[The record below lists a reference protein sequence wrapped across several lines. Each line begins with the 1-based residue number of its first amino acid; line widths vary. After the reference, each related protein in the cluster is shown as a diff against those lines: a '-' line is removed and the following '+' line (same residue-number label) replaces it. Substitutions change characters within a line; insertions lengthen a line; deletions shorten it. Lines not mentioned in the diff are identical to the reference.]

1 MNVVLREEQYNI
13 ANIYYGEAIQNV
25 IMENSSFIKIVYS
38 NNNIMT
44 AGLFLL
50 LVLRNTTK
58 DMYFKK
64 IKISYDMNVNVA
76 ILNRIYEIEREILD
90 KYNSSK
96 TQKRIIYDTLST
108 GVIKIFPNTDNDI
121 LNINNSFILKISGIW
136 ETETEYGLTY
146 KLLCT

>member
-25 IMENSSFIKIVYS
+25 IIENSSFIKIVYS

-50 LVLRNTTK
+50 LVLRNTIK
-58 DMYFKK
+58 EMYFKK
-64 IKISYDMNVNVA
+64 IKISYDIHVNVA
-76 ILNRIYEIEREILD
+76 ILNRIYEVEREILD

-96 TQKRIIYDTLST
+96 TQKRILYDTLST
-108 GVIKIFPNTDNDI
+108 GVIKIFPNNDNDI
-121 LNINNSFILKISGIW
+121 LNIQNSFILKISGIW
-136 ETETEYGLTY
+136 ESETEYGLTY